1 MKAIIL
7 AAGIG
12 SRIQQVTRGL
22 PKCLLQFGGRAILDF
37 QIDGLFRA
45 GITEA
50 AIVIG
55 HGKEH
60 IVDHIAHRH
69 GDTWDSISFI
79 TNHQFAVTN
88 NIYSLWLAR
97 EWVGESAFI
106 CLNADVLCHPRILLP
121 AVQTP
126 ADISVIIDREFRDET
141 MKVIIR
147 EGQVLTI
154 RKGISRQD
162 FSGTYIGVTTF
173 SQRGSQLLFSAL
185 SELIQEGRVHDF
197 FQVAVERLIARGTPV
212 RFTETGG
219 LPWTEIDDPEDLRFA
234 HTVVYPRLIEAAGV
248 PGEHQLAQQEQRE
261 RPTPV
266 AE

>member
-1 MKAIIL
+1 MKAVIL
-7 AAGIG
+7 AAGTG
-12 SRIQQVTRGL
+12 SRIQQLTRGL

-37 QIDGLFRA
+37 QIDSLLRA
-45 GITEA
+45 GIPEI

-55 HGKEH
+55 HGKEQIINH
-60 IVDHIAHRH
+60 VAHRH
-69 GDTWDSISFI
+69 SDSWDSISFI
-79 TNHQFAVTN
+79 TNPQFAVTN
-88 NIYSLWLAR
+88 NIYSLWLAH
-97 EWVGESAFI
+97 EWVRDSAFI
-106 CLNADVLCHPRILLP
+106 CLNADVLLHPRILLP
-121 AVQTP
+121 AVQTR

-147 EGQVLTI
+147 GGQVVTM

-173 SQRGSQLLFSAL
+173 SQRGCRLLFSAI

-234 HTVVYPRLIEAAGV
+234 QTVVYPRLIEAGGV
-248 PGEHQLAQQEQRE
+248 PGEHQVAQQRE
-261 RPTPV
+261 LLAPV
-266 AE
+266 TE